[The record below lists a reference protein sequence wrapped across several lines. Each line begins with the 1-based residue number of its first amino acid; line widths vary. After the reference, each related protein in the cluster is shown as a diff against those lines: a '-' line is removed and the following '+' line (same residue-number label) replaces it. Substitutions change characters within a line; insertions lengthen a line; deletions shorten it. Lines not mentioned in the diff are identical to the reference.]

1 MADGDTFD
9 QTDLDQNP
17 DLAPVMEEINTLRRL
32 LAAMVNGEPVET
44 GEIARPA
51 DVASAAL
58 AGWASAI
65 EGIME

>member
-44 GEIARPA
+44 GEIASPA